1 MAFVMEFWRGLFGM
15 NELEKFD
22 KLKTKV
28 LKYVFFKS
36 TYKEN
41 VYI

>member
-28 LKYVFFKS
+28 LKP
-36 TYKEN
+36 N
-41 VYI
+41 VSESK